1 MNYLQFMFSPF
12 IRTKD
17 EGIKYPKRSPFQD
30 QIKFFMFFIQKKFF
44 NKSPKKSESNDLFH
58 FIYILIVLVAM
69 ILVYNLSKLFFEEDP
84 SRCLI
89 SFIIPFFIIDFW
101 SFKWRNRCSCCKKQ
115 DFKCD
120 LKSHSK
126 DIRFYDSYSGYDT
139 LKKKHETY
147 ISKDDINNSR
157 YENVQKE
164 IKSSTTHYYLWKC
177 SSCENSEVLESQDLQ
192 ISICLIVTTI
202 IFIFSF

>member
-1 MNYLQFMFSPF
+1 MKGLN
-12 IRTKD
+12 
-17 EGIKYPKRSPFQD
+17 
-30 QIKFFMFFIQKKFF
+30 IQKDHHFKIKLIFLCSLSKKSFF
-44 NKSPKKSESNDLFH
+44 NKSPKKSESNDTFH
-58 FIYILIVLVAM
+58 LIYILIVLVAM
-69 ILVYNLSKLFFEEDP
+69 ILVYNLSKLFFEEDA
-84 SRCLI
+84 SRYLI

-126 DIRFYDSYSGYDT
+126 DISFYDSYSGYDT

-177 SSCENSEVLESQDLQ
+177 SSCENSEVLESHDLEV
-192 ISICLIVTTI
+192 SHCLIVTTI